1 MVQTR
6 ETLSGWGRYPV
17 TVSAVDEP
25 ASVDEIVLPKAGS
38 VIARG
43 QGRSYGDSAISSQG
57 VVLKTGRM
65 RRILNFEESTG
76 ILTADAGV
84 TIGDILNAFVP
95 RGWFPIVT
103 PGTKHVSLGGA
114 VAADVHGKNHH
125 RDGSIGQHIVELKL
139 LMADGGKRTCAPDR
153 DSDLF
158 WASLGGMGLTGI
170 ITQVAVKLIP
180 IETSYVVAENFQA
193 PNLESALAW
202 LGDDAHDDH
211 YTVAWIDCLS
221 RGRNLG
227 RSIVMRGHHAR
238 AAELPRGKPA
248 HLAHT
253 SNSRLTMPFDLPSFA
268 LSPLSVAMFN
278 SLYYAVQGAKRGPF
292 LCGYEK
298 FFFPLDGI
306 AHWNRMYGRRGFV
319 QYQIAI
325 PAAGAEAGIALV
337 LDRLTRARMAS
348 FLTTLKRFGP
358 GNAAPLSFPEAG
370 YTLALDLPMSGP
382 EVLTLLDALD
392 ESVLRFGGRVYLAK
406 DARLAPER
414 LRAMYPHLDTWLK
427 IKSTHDPKGR
437 FSSDQSRRLRLDT
450 LH

>member
-1 MVQTR
+1 VAPPAR
-6 ETLSGWGRYPV
+6 LDGLLLLGELGLDGSLRSVRGALSAALLARAHGMRG
-17 TVSAVDEP
+17 
-25 ASVDEIVLPKAGS
+25 VLLPAGS
-38 VIARG
+38 AAEAAVVEGIEV
-43 QGRSYGDSAISSQG
+43 YG
-57 VVLKTGRM
+57 
-65 RRILNFEESTG
+65 
-76 ILTADAGV
+76 
-84 TIGDILNAFVP
+84 
-95 RGWFPIVT
+95 
-103 PGTKHVSLGGA
+103 VSHLGEV
-114 VAADVHGKNHH
+114 VAA
-125 RDGSIGQHIVELKL
+125 L
-139 LMADGGKRTCAPDR
+139 LG
-153 DSDLF
+153 
-158 WASLGGMGLTGI
+158 
-170 ITQVAVKLIP
+170 
-180 IETSYVVAENFQA
+180 
-193 PNLESALAW
+193 
-202 LGDDAHDDH
+202 
-211 YTVAWIDCLS
+211 
-221 RGRNLG
+221 
-227 RSIVMRGHHAR
+227 

-253 SNSRLTMPFDLPSFA
+253 SNSRLAMPFDLPSFA
-268 LSPLSVAMFN
+268 LCPFNVAMFN

-292 LCGYEK
+292 LCGYDK

-306 AHWNRMYGRRGFV
+306 ARWNRMYGRRGFV
-319 QYQIAI
+319 QYQIAS

-414 LRAMYPHLDTWLK
+414 LRAMYPRLDTWLE
-427 IKSTHDPKGR
+427 IKSTHDPRGR